1 MIVASRRTGLRPI
14 VIDSGT
20 HVSAPIPQQRQG
32 MEERRSSRSGLILYT
47 LVSKPFELGLN
58 EITPLENIRFLVLIT
73 EDLFPVLGSS
83 QPL

>member
-32 MEERRSSRSGLILYT
+32 MEERRSSRSGFILYT

-58 EITPLENIRFLVLIT
+58 EITPPENIRFLVLIT

-83 QPL
+83 QQL